1 MSQTE
6 KKWECG
12 LIQDVLPLYA
22 DEVCSESTSRAVQEH
37 LAECESCRELFE
49 QLRQT
54 EFTAARLDADTIDGM
69 KKVKKKLKRQQ
80 WAAILLAGLLLL
92 LGINGFHG
100 SRPVSAIAYAALF
113 VVCLAGIYETGTD
126 RTEQKKGSVPDRV
139 LTAGSV
145 AVSLAAV
152 GMFALAVAQITSGS
166 PYVLGA
172 APESCGPFLA
182 KLWAGCFLL
191 QTGILLTLWRRQKTR
206 GIENRV
212 RACAALTGIFLLLMY
227 VEALRYLDTTAGALE
242 RFTGLSVCALLCGV
256 AGAVGM
262 WRLCSRQRTIMK
274 M

>member
-22 DEVCSESTSRAVQEH
+22 DEVCSESTSRAVKEH
-37 LAECESCRELFE
+37 LSECASCRELFE

-69 KKVKKKLKRQQ
+69 KKVKKKLKRRQ
-80 WAAILLAGLLLL
+80 WAAILLAALLLL

-100 SRPVSAIAYAALF
+100 SRPVSVIAYAALF

-126 RTEQKKGSVPDRV
+126 RKEQKKGGTADRV

-166 PYVLGA
+166 LYVLGV

-182 KLWAGCFLL
+182 KLWAGCFLA
-191 QTGILLTLWRRQKTR
+191 QTVILFVLWKRQKTC

-227 VEALRYLDTTAGALE
+227 VQALRCLDTTAGALE
-242 RFTGLSVCALLCGV
+242 RFAGLGVCALLCGV
-256 AGAVGM
+256 AGAVVM
-262 WRLCSRQRTIMK
+262 RRLCERG
-274 M
+274 